1 VGLSGPPGAT
11 KGAQPSFLD
20 EWLAKR
26 KAASQN
32 NPTQAKRPSNVKLQD
47 GSSGNAKGFAS
58 ADTPNLV
65 ENQSISDKKD
75 NNNGNISSNS
85 LDAIEVNNI
94 ADELRSSLVSNNN
107 DNDLEM
113 SEKEA
118 TQYLKKTKS
127 DDLLKH
133 NDTIYIDREGNLEN
147 KDS

>member
-1 VGLSGPPGAT
+1 M
-11 KGAQPSFLD
+11 
-20 EWLAKR
+20 
-26 KAASQN
+26 
-32 NPTQAKRPSNVKLQD
+32 
-47 GSSGNAKGFAS
+47 
-58 ADTPNLV
+58 
-65 ENQSISDKKD
+65 
-75 NNNGNISSNS
+75 
-85 LDAIEVNNI
+85 
-94 ADELRSSLVSNNN
+94 VSKNN